1 MASMIVYS
9 MTITSIK
16 FSTLLLF
23 RRIFDVSKFRPWSM
37 IVETLCSV
45 WLLSAILTDLLQCSP
60 ISAAF
65 REKFFNSKQCLPVQT
80 WYFGVAITNM
90 MLDIVILV
98 MPIWMIMDLR
108 LPTAKKF
115 KLCGIF
121 GLGGM

>member
-1 MASMIVYS
+1 MASMIAYS

-16 FSTLLLF
+16 FSTLLHL

-37 IVETLCSV
+37 IVEALCSV

-60 ISAAF
+60 INAAF
-65 REKFFNSKQCLPVQT
+65 QERLFNRKQCLPVQT
-80 WYFGVAITNM
+80 WYYGIAITNM

-108 LPTAKKF
+108 LPTAKKYM
-115 KLCGIF
+115 LCGIF